1 MNRALVRHLS
11 IALPIALMG
20 LFTTSSCGGKKSSG
34 NGGGTGTV
42 PDQAYVQPKDAPD
55 GLDLRVSD
63 GKQGPPAYDRAKLA
77 PAKKL
82 SDGEAQALLSRAA
95 PITKQASDQKAF
107 ALRPGS
113 PPPPRTGQT
122 ITAAFPPPPS
132 SLLPPPAA
140 SDAG

>member
-11 IALPIALMG
+11 IALAG
-20 LFTTSSCGGKKSSG
+20 LLVSSSCGSKKSTGS
-34 NGGGTGTV
+34 GGGSGPV

-95 PITKQASDQKAF
+95 PITKDASDQKAF
-107 ALRPGS
+107 
-113 PPPPRTGQT
+113 
-122 ITAAFPPPPS
+122 
-132 SLLPPPAA
+132 
-140 SDAG
+140 